1 VSKNGVVQK
10 MHYMSGTILK
20 VSHFLFGRS
29 PGKWMSIIVGSGI
42 LFTSYLL
49 ISRTVIYNSDNAS
62 IILEAQSMLHGNY
75 FLRGWY
81 MPTDN
86 FLTIE
91 IPLYTLGRLLGFS
104 MTSLLHIIPALLYTL
119 VVIFGGYLAS
129 MLLQGKQRIWSLLV
143 FLGIVA
149 FPSLDAVQRLLIGP
163 IHIGTVFFILV
174 GLIAYKHFLT
184 VERGKGTA
192 FAIVTLVIVL
202 TTVGDPF
209 VLVLF
214 VLPLILTEGIQVFVT
229 KRLSFPEDL
238 VISGVL
244 LAVILSFGI
253 RWILEIAGVHIPGGA
268 GFVFTDIP
276 GMINNLTDAIT
287 FVYTIFHANIF
298 MKSPFSLSS
307 LPLLINAIVVST
319 LIYAV
324 IKWSKHSLLQAAT
337 PVTKIINVSVWSLI
351 GILTASTVS
360 TWGGAHGIRYLYP
373 ILFLSEIGSFSII
386 FAFVNRYVLIVATI
400 LVFVINAAPF
410 AVSLYQAPTAKP
422 AETQLLAVLEEH
434 HLTQGLGTYAVSS
447 IVTVQSE
454 EQVVIRQVTISNH
467 QIHPY
472 YFLAD
477 EKWFDVSNLQRAN
490 FIVYRDSDDP
500 QAYYDASVRSF
511 GIPDHQ
517 YNVGIYTA
525 LTWNTPLLTHM
536 QSGYSF

>member
-1 VSKNGVVQK
+1 MGVVQK
-10 MHYMSGTILK
+10 MHYTSVTVLK
-20 VSHFLFGRS
+20 AWHFLFGRS
-29 PGKWMSIIVGSGI
+29 PVKWMSIIVGSSI

-49 ISRTVIYNSDNAS
+49 ISRIVIYNSDDAS
-62 IILEAQSMLHGNY
+62 IILEAQSMVHGN
-75 FLRGWY
+75 FILRGWY
-81 MPTDN
+81 MPADN

-119 VVIFGGYLAS
+119 VVILGGYLAS
-129 MLLQGKQRIWSLLV
+129 MLLQRDQRIWSLLA

-149 FPSLDAVQRLLIGP
+149 FPPLDEVQRLLVGP

-184 VERGKGTA
+184 VEKGKGTA
-192 FAIVTLVIVL
+192 FAIVMLVIVL

-214 VLPLILTEGIQVFVT
+214 VLPLILTESIQMFVT
-229 KRLSFPEDL
+229 KRISFPENL
-238 VISGVL
+238 VVLGAL

-253 RWILEIAGVHIPGGA
+253 RLILVIVGVHITFAA
-268 GFVFTDIP
+268 GFIPTDIG
-276 GMINNLTDAIT
+276 GMINNLTYAIT
-287 FVYTIFHANIF
+287 FVYTIFDANIF
-298 MKSPFSLSS
+298 MKSSFSISN
-307 LPLLINAIVVST
+307 LPLLLNAIVVST

-324 IKWSKHSLLQAAT
+324 IKWSRHSLLQAAT

-351 GILTASTVS
+351 GLLTVFIVS
-360 TWGGAHGIRYLYP
+360 TWGGVHGIRYLYP
-373 ILFLSEIGSFSII
+373 ILFLGEIGCFPII
-386 FAFVNRYVLIVATI
+386 FAFVNRHVLIAATI

-422 AETQLLAVLEEH
+422 TETQLLAVLEEH
-434 HLTQGLGTYAVSS
+434 HLTQGLGTYWVSS

-454 EQVVIRQVTISNH
+454 EQVVLRQVTISNH
-467 QIHPY
+467 QIHPN

-477 EKWFDVSNLQRAN
+477 EKWFDVSNLQGAN
-490 FIVYRDSDDP
+490 FIVYTDSDDP

-517 YNVGIYTA
+517 YNVGKYTV